1 MFSSSLKQSILSQS
15 FTICG
20 DSMVFLYLGRLIR
33 MVPDNDNNSKFSQ
46 KDTEVLIE
54 LKEDEKDDQS
64 NRVEPRQS
72 QIKES

>member
-1 MFSSSLKQSILSQS
+1 MIKSAIDL
-15 FTICG
+15 CG
-20 DSMVFLYLGRLIR
+20 ALRFFDLGLTRFHSIR